1 MISAWRIVK
10 ARHAAAAFTGEGAR
24 IGGGRWNSRG
34 TTVVYTAESESLAT
48 LEMLVHLGSSVVLH
62 SYVLIRCDFDETLV
76 TEVDA
81 NALPSTWRMYPPPL
95 DLAALGDAWVSGG
108 ASAVSRVP
116 SAVTTSES
124 NYLLNPRH
132 PGFTQIR
139 IGAPNPFSI
148 DPRLVKPQG

>member
-1 MISAWRIVK
+1 
-10 ARHAAAAFTGEGAR
+10 
-24 IGGGRWNSRG
+24 
-34 TTVVYTAESESLAT
+34 
-48 LEMLVHLGSSVVLH
+48 MLVHLGSSVVLH

-148 DPRLVKPQG
+148 DPRLVKP